1 MSIVTKSIVNADA
14 EARYLSPGELDRIK
28 AFVSSGE
35 SRLRIVEALTGARER
50 IVKEAGDRLFQ
61 KRPDV
66 VSPGGNA
73 YGEEMTATC
82 LRDLDY
88 YLRLVTYGVVAGDV
102 TPIEEIGLVGAKEMY
117 KSLGTSLD
125 ALAEGIREMKN
136 VATGMMS
143 GDDASEAASY
153 FDYVIGGL
161 LGKEIIL
168 P

>member
-28 AFVSSGE
+28 SFVSSGE
-35 SRLRIVEALTGARER
+35 RRLRIAQTLTDSRER
-50 IVKEAGDRLFQ
+50 IVKQAGDQLFQ

-88 YLRLVTYGVVAGDV
+88 YLRLITYGVVSGDV
-102 TPIEEIGLVGAKEMY
+102 TPIEEIGLVGVREMY
-117 KSLGTSLD
+117 NSLGTPIP
-125 ALAEGIREMKN
+125 AVAEGVRAMKN
-136 VATGMMS
+136 VVASMLS
-143 GDDASEAASY
+143 SEDASEASGY
-153 FDYVIGGL
+153 FDYVIGAMQ
-161 LGKEIIL
+161 
-168 P
+168 

>member
-28 AFVSSGE
+28 GFVSSGE
-35 SRLRIVEALTGARER
+35 KRLRIAQVISDSRER
-50 IVKEAGDRLFQ
+50 LVKQAGDQLFQ

-88 YLRLVTYGVVAGDV
+88 YLRLVTYGIVAGDV
-102 TPIEEIGLVGAKEMY
+102 TPIEEIGLVGVREMY
-117 KSLGTSLD
+117 KSLGTPIEGV
-125 ALAEGIREMKN
+125 AEGVRALKS
-136 VATGMMS
+136 ASASLLS
-143 GDDASEAASY
+143 GEDAAEAGSY

-161 LGKEIIL
+161 Q
-168 P
+168 

>member
-14 EARYLSPGELDRIK
+14 EARYLSPGELERIK
-28 AFVSSGE
+28 SFVTSGE
-35 SRLRIVEALTGARER
+35 SRLRIAETLTGSRER
-50 IVKEAGDRLFQ
+50 IVKEAGDQLFQ

-88 YLRLVTYGVVAGDV
+88 YLRLVTYGIVAGDV

-125 ALAEGIREMKN
+125 ALAEGVRQMKN
-136 VATGMMS
+136 VAISMMS
-143 GDDASEAASY
+143 GSDASEAAAY

-161 LGKEIIL
+161 S
-168 P
+168 

>member
-28 AFVSSGE
+28 GFVSSGE
-35 SRLRIVEALTGARER
+35 QRLRIAQTLTESRER
-50 IVKEAGDRLFQ
+50 IVKQAGDQLFQ

-82 LRDLDY
+82 LRDMDY

-117 KSLGTSLD
+117 KSLGTSID
-125 ALAEGIREMKN
+125 AVAESVRCMKS
-136 VATGMMS
+136 VAS
-143 GDDASEAASY
+143 SILSAEDAAEAASY
-153 FDYVIGGL
+153 FDYVVGGL
-161 LGKEIIL
+161 L
-168 P
+168 

>member
-28 AFVSSGE
+28 AFVTSGE
-35 SRLRIVEALTGARER
+35 QRLRIAQVLTDSRER
-50 IVKEAGDRLFQ
+50 IVKEAGDQLFQ

-82 LRDLDY
+82 LRDMDY

-125 ALAEGIREMKN
+125 AVAESVRIMKT
-136 VATGMMS
+136 VAS
-143 GDDASEAASY
+143 GLLSGEDANEAGSY
-153 FDYVIGGL
+153 FDYVVGGL
-161 LGKEIIL
+161 Q
-168 P
+168 

>member
-28 AFVSSGE
+28 SFVTSGE
-35 SRLRIVEALTGARER
+35 SRLRIAQTLTESRER
-50 IVKEAGDRLFQ
+50 IVKQAGDQLFQ

-82 LRDLDY
+82 LRDMDY
-88 YLRLVTYGVVAGDV
+88 YLRLITYGVVAGDV

-117 KSLGTSLD
+117 KSLGTD
-125 ALAEGIREMKN
+125 VGAVAQGVREMKG
-136 VATGMMS
+136 VATSMMS
-143 GDDASEAASY
+143 SDDSTEAGSY

-161 LGKEIIL
+161 Q
-168 P
+168 

>member
-28 AFVSSGE
+28 TFVSSGE
-35 SRLRIVEALTGARER
+35 SRLRIAQTLTESRER
-50 IVKEAGDRLFQ
+50 IVKQAGDQLFQ

-82 LRDLDY
+82 LRDMDY
-88 YLRLVTYGVVAGDV
+88 YLRLITYGVVAGDT
-102 TPIEEIGLVGAKEMY
+102 TPIEEIGLVGVREMY
-117 KSLGTSLD
+117 KSLGTPVD
-125 ALAEGIREMKN
+125 AVAESIRAMKN

-143 GDDASEAASY
+143 SEDAAEAGAY
-153 FDYVIGGL
+153 FDYVVGAMQ
-161 LGKEIIL
+161 
-168 P
+168 

>member
-28 AFVSSGE
+28 SFVLSGE
-35 SRLRIVEALTGARER
+35 RRIRIAQVLTDNRER
-50 IVKEAGDRLFQ
+50 IIRDAGQELFQ

-88 YLRLVTYGVVAGDV
+88 YLRLVTYAIIAGDV
-102 TPIEEIGLVGAKEMY
+102 TPIDEIGLVGVKEMY
-117 KSLGTSLD
+117 NSLGTPVS
-125 ALAEGIREMKN
+125 AVAEGVRSVKG
-136 VATGMMS
+136 VSTSLLS
-143 GDDASEAASY
+143 GEDVSEASSY
-153 FDYVIGGL
+153 FDYLIAG
-161 LGKEIIL
+161 IQ
-168 P
+168 